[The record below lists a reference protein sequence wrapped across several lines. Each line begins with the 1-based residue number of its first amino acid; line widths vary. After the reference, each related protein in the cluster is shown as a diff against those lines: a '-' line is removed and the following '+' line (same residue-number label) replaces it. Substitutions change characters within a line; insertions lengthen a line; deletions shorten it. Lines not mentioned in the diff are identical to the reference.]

1 MQNKRKI
8 MLGLILLSIFL
19 LITVATTFIPLT
31 RIEKTVD
38 FTIVNLELSDANL
51 PSDLPIYLSEEM
63 RTLKLTTPQWL
74 WRDDPQYI
82 ILSIQ
87 PKANDTTLQKP
98 AEISP
103 ARYHVY
109 LEARL
114 EVGIVQ
120 MLTGETVIEAVNANQ
135 SAQFL
140 WQVKA
145 ETSGMVKGNLWIFV
159 NITDSQSGNTWQLTR
174 FALPLQME
182 IKDFIGLSLSSAR
195 SLALIGFFL
204 VLSAGLVLLFFHP
217 RNVKKSEMI

>member
-19 LITVATTFIPLT
+19 LITVATTFIPVT
-31 RIEKTVD
+31 RIEKAID
-38 FTIVNLELSDANL
+38 FTIINPELPDTNL
-51 PSDLPIYLSEEM
+51 PTDLPIYLSEEL
-63 RTLKLTTPQWL
+63 RVLKLAYPQWL

-82 ILSIQ
+82 VLFIQ
-87 PKANDTTLQKP
+87 PKANNPTLQKQ
-98 AEISP
+98 AEGNP

-114 EVGIVQ
+114 ELGLVQ
-120 MLTGETVIEAVNANQ
+120 MLTGDAVIEAVNANQ
-135 SAQFL
+135 TAQFL

-145 ETSGMVKGNLWIFV
+145 ETSGRTRGNLWIFV
-159 NITDSQSGNTWQLTR
+159 NITDSQGGNTWQETR

-182 IKDFIGLSLSSAR
+182 IKDIIGLSLSSAR

-204 VLSAGLVLLFFHP
+204 ILSAGLVLVFFHP
-217 RNVKKSEMI
+217 RNVKKK